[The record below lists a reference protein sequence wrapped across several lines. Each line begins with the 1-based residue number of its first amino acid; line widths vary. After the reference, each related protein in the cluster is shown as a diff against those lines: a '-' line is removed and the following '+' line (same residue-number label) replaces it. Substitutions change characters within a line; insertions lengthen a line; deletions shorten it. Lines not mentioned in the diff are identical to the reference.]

1 MLNKVILIGNV
12 GKDPETRKFTDTMVC
27 NLTLATTEKFK
38 RKDGNYE
45 DVTEWHNLQIWGKLG
60 EIAEKYVKKGSQ
72 IYVEG
77 KIKQRMYEPEN
88 GQKRYITEI
97 IVSELRLL
105 GKKEGTSANNAQVQN
120 ESLQPNDTDLPF

>member
-12 GKDPETRKFTDTMVC
+12 GKDPETRKFADTMVC

-38 RKDGNYE
+38 DKDGNLK
-45 DVTEWHNLQIWGKLG
+45 DATEWHNLQIWGKLG

-77 KIKQRMYEPEN
+77 KIKQRAYETEN
-88 GQKRYITEI
+88 KQKKYITEI
-97 IVSELRLL
+97 IVNELKLL
-105 GKKEGTSANNAQVQN
+105 GKKEPTSANNAQVEGVSVN
-120 ESLQPNDTDLPF
+120 VESDLPF

>member
-12 GKDPETRKFTDTMVC
+12 GKDPETRKFADTMVC

-38 RKDGNYE
+38 DKDGNLK
-45 DVTEWHNLQIWGKLG
+45 DATEWHNLQIWGKLG

-77 KIKQRMYEPEN
+77 KIKQRAYETESK
-88 GQKRYITEI
+88 QKKYITEI
-97 IVSELRLL
+97 IVNELKLL
-105 GKKEGTSANNAQVQN
+105 GKKEPTSANNAQVEGVPVN
-120 ESLQPNDTDLPF
+120 VESDLPF

>member
-12 GKDPETRKFTDTMVC
+12 GKDPETRKFADTMVC

-38 RKDGNYE
+38 DKDGNLK
-45 DVTEWHNLQIWGKLG
+45 DATEWHNLQIWGKLG

-77 KIKQRMYEPEN
+77 KIKQRAYESESK
-88 GQKRYITEI
+88 QKKYITEI
-97 IVSELRLL
+97 IVSELKLL
-105 GKKEGTSANNAQVQN
+105 GKKEPSSANNAQVEGVPVN
-120 ESLQPNDTDLPF
+120 VESDLPF

>member
-12 GKDPETRKFTDTMVC
+12 GKDPETRKFADTMVC

-38 RKDGNYE
+38 DKDGNVK
-45 DVTEWHNLQIWGKLG
+45 DATEWHNLQIWGKLG

-77 KIKQRMYEPEN
+77 KIKQRAYETESK
-88 GQKRYITEI
+88 QKKYITEI
-97 IVSELRLL
+97 IVNELKLL
-105 GKKEGTSANNAQVQN
+105 GKKEPTSANNAQVEGVSVN
-120 ESLQPNDTDLPF
+120 VESDLPF

>member
-12 GKDPETRKFTDTMVC
+12 GKDPETRKFADTMVC

-38 RKDGNYE
+38 DKDGNLK
-45 DVTEWHNLQIWGKLG
+45 DATEWHNLQIWGKLG

-77 KIKQRMYEPEN
+77 KIKQRAYETEK
-88 GQKRYITEI
+88 GQKKYITEI
-97 IVSELRLL
+97 IVNELKLL
-105 GKKEGTSANNAQVQN
+105 GKKDTTSANSAQVEGVSVN
-120 ESLQPNDTDLPF
+120 VESDLPF

>member
-38 RKDGNYE
+38 DKDGNLK
-45 DVTEWHNLQIWGKLG
+45 DATEWHNLQICGKLG

-77 KIKQRMYEPEN
+77 KIKQRAYETESK
-88 GQKRYITEI
+88 QKKYITEI
-97 IVSELRLL
+97 IVNELKLI
-105 GKKEGTSANNAQVQN
+105 GKKEPTSANNAQVEGVPVN
-120 ESLQPNDTDLPF
+120 VESDLPF

>member
-12 GKDPETRKFTDTMVC
+12 GKDPEVRKFPDTMVC

-38 RKDGNYE
+38 DKDGNMK
-45 DVTEWHNLQIWGKLG
+45 DATEWHNLQIWGKLG

-77 KIKQRMYEPEN
+77 KIKQRAYETESK
-88 GQKRYITEI
+88 QKKYITEI
-97 IVSELRLL
+97 IVSELKLL
-105 GKKEGTSANNAQVQN
+105 GKKEPTSANNAQVEGVSVN
-120 ESLQPNDTDLPF
+120 VESDLPF

>member
-12 GKDPETRKFTDTMVC
+12 GKDPETRKFADTMVC

-38 RKDGNYE
+38 DKDGNMK
-45 DVTEWHNLQIWGKLG
+45 DATEWHNLQIWGKLG

-77 KIKQRMYEPEN
+77 KIKQRAYETESK
-88 GQKRYITEI
+88 QKKYITEI
-97 IVSELRLL
+97 IVNELKLL
-105 GKKEGTSANNAQVQN
+105 GKKEPTSANNAQVEGVPVN
-120 ESLQPNDTDLPF
+120 VESDLPL

>member
-12 GKDPETRKFTDTMVC
+12 GKDPETRKFADTMVC

-38 RKDGNYE
+38 DKDGNLK
-45 DVTEWHNLQIWGKLG
+45 DATEWHNLQIWGKLG

-77 KIKQRMYEPEN
+77 KIKQRAYETESK
-88 GQKRYITEI
+88 QKKYITEI
-97 IVSELRLL
+97 IVNELKLL
-105 GKKEGTSANNAQVQN
+105 GKKEPTSANNAQVEGVSVN
-120 ESLQPNDTDLPF
+120 VESDLPF

>member
-12 GKDPETRKFTDTMVC
+12 GKDPETRKFADTMVC

-38 RKDGNYE
+38 DKDGNYK
-45 DVTEWHNLQIWGKLG
+45 DATEWHNLQIWGKLG

-105 GKKEGTSANNAQVQN
+105 GKKEGTSVNNAQVQN

>member
-12 GKDPETRKFTDTMVC
+12 GKDPETRKFADTMVC

-38 RKDGNYE
+38 DKDGNLK
-45 DVTEWHNLQIWGKLG
+45 DATEWHNLQIWGKLG

-77 KIKQRMYEPEN
+77 KIKQRAYETEK
-88 GQKRYITEI
+88 GQKKYITEI
-97 IVSELRLL
+97 IVNELKLI
-105 GKKEGTSANNAQVQN
+105 GKKEPTSANNAQVEGVPVN
-120 ESLQPNDTDLPF
+120 VESDLPF

>member
-12 GKDPETRKFTDTMVC
+12 GKDPETRKFADTMVC

-38 RKDGNYE
+38 DKDGNLK
-45 DVTEWHNLQIWGKLG
+45 DATEWHNLQIWGKLG

-77 KIKQRMYEPEN
+77 KIKQRVYETESK
-88 GQKRYITEI
+88 QKKYITEI
-97 IVSELRLL
+97 IVNELKLL
-105 GKKEGTSANNAQVQN
+105 GKKEPTSANNAQVEGVSVN
-120 ESLQPNDTDLPF
+120 VESDLPF

>member
-12 GKDPETRKFTDTMVC
+12 GKDPEVRKFADTMVC

-38 RKDGNYE
+38 DKDGNLK
-45 DVTEWHNLQIWGKLG
+45 DAAEWHNLQIWGKLG

-77 KIKQRMYEPEN
+77 KIKQRAYETEN
-88 GQKRYITEI
+88 KQKKYITEI
-97 IVSELRLL
+97 IVNELKLL
-105 GKKEGTSANNAQVQN
+105 GKKEPTSANNAQAEGVSVN
-120 ESLQPNDTDLPF
+120 IESDLPF

>member
-12 GKDPETRKFTDTMVC
+12 GKDPETRKFADTMVC

-38 RKDGNYE
+38 DKDGNMK
-45 DVTEWHNLQIWGKLG
+45 DATEWHNLQIWGKLG

-77 KIKQRMYEPEN
+77 KIKQRAYETESK
-88 GQKRYITEI
+88 QKKYITEI
-97 IVSELRLL
+97 IVNELKLL
-105 GKKEGTSANNAQVQN
+105 GKKEPTSANNAQVEGVPVN
-120 ESLQPNDTDLPF
+120 VESDLPF

>member
-12 GKDPETRKFTDTMVC
+12 GKDPETRKFADTMVC

-38 RKDGNYE
+38 DKDGNLK
-45 DVTEWHNLQIWGKLG
+45 DATEWHNLQIWGKLG

-77 KIKQRMYEPEN
+77 KIKQRAYETEK
-88 GQKRYITEI
+88 GQKKYITEI
-97 IVSELRLL
+97 IVNELKLL
-105 GKKEGTSANNAQVQN
+105 GKKDTTSANSAQVEGVSVN
-120 ESLQPNDTDLPF
+120 VESDIPF